1 MRRATIAM
9 RRSILTYMWSIRG
22 GDDVTWLRHSMGP
35 ASERSLEILR
45 YSYDS
50 KSCVLF
56 SCFPFT
62 FDSTF
67 RTCPR
72 RYFHFRAAAIFPGGE
87 PRGGVARPDSGS
99 ELSFVSGAGLLCA
112 VTSLCRED
120 PRPYRA
126 FARRREVLSK
136 CRSLDVPRPVHEAA
150 RRPARARGGVPGRAR
165 DVERDARRPAPA
177 PWPVGTTLGARAA
190 RTGTSGTRRWSA

>member
-1 MRRATIAM
+1 
-9 RRSILTYMWSIRG
+9 MWSIRG

-62 FDSTF
+62 FDSSLNF
-67 RTCPR
+67 PHDRA
-72 RYFHFRAAAIFPGGE
+72 HVAISISSDLIRAAAISGPGGE